1 MGRYDPWMEL
11 ERLDAIRFRA
21 WQDGDEDTQQ
31 SIALQQERIA
41 RNIRTVN
48 LHRDDDGEPETRRR
62 DSTYEHDMQI
72 IDALEDRPMY
82 AHQLAARLGED
93 EYTLSNILKRL
104 RRQGYVTRY
113 DGKWKAIPYDV

>member
-1 MGRYDPWMEL
+1 MGRYDPWVEL

-48 LHRDDDGEPETRRR
+48 LHRGDDGEPETRQR

-72 IDALEDRPMY
+72 IDALATPLY

-113 DGKWKAIPYDV
+113 GGKWKAIPYDV